1 MSLSVWVR
9 CILNVKGRKGPRPL
23 YKATKFFPDNRNIFW
38 CTNFDRAVKQNLIF
52 AFLYGSIYKKE
63 FPLKYT
69 QQSIS
74 RDFDMLIIR
83 YNCQRNNLK
92 KYVRVSQERMLDKTW
107 NL

>member
-1 MSLSVWVR
+1 MV
-9 CILNVKGRKGPRPL
+9 
-23 YKATKFFPDNRNIFW
+23 
-38 CTNFDRAVKQNLIF
+38 Q
-52 AFLYGSIYKKE
+52 YKKE

-92 KYVRVSQERMLDKTW
+92 KYVRMSQERMLDKTW